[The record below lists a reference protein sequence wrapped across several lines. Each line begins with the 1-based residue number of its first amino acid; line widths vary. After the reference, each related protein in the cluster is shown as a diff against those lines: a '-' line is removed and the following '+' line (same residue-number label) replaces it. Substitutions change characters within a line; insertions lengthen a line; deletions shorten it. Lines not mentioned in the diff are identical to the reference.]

1 MGWQAGILARVG
13 KEDHAA
19 GRDAAM
25 WGSEGRVCSGRGMN
39 KCKDP
44 EVGMCLVC

>member
-1 MGWQAGILARVG
+1 MLQVG
-13 KEDHAA
+13 TQPCGDLRE
-19 GRDAAM
+19 
-25 WGSEGRVCSGRGMN
+25 EYVPGRGMN